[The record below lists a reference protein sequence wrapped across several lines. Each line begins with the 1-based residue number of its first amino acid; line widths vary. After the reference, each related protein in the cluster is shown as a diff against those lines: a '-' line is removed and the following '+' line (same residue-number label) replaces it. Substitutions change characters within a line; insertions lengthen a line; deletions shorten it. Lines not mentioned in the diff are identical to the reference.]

1 MKLQVAVLLAMGL
14 VGVAAWKSK
23 TLQHSE
29 FMETCDF
36 EKLDGPD
43 SQFCQGDLQVFYPE
57 LGDVGC
63 TYIPKCHQYRK
74 RISKEWRDPEIKYPR
89 AEKNKS
95 YVLIMADPDAPSR
108 SDPKFRFWR
117 HWLVID
123 IQTTSA
129 PRLHP
134 GVATIA
140 ISSACTNS
148 RLMRPSPSVQR
159 KQHPWVPGH
168 WSGLSSSFDSDPLWL
183 RPSSSLS
190 TTMTR
195 SSINVCGQTQSL
207 PARHSASVVAS
218 LCLPRLPQRAALP
231 RTPRSPRLKKE
242 MLVLVLLV
250 TPGLDV
256 TGPSSQSLPIT
267 AGSFLA

>member
-123 IQTTSA
+123 IQ
-129 PRLHP
+129 
-134 GVATIA
+134 
-140 ISSACTNS
+140 
-148 RLMRPSPSVQR
+148 
-159 KQHPWVPGH
+159 VPGH